1 MQQGLEPC
9 GMRGGR
15 RSVHRIVSPFCWK
28 DGKRDCGEWLTAH
41 RLLFHLQ
48 IERFQ
53 DFFLSNPKKQLL
65 CPSFLA
71 TRPPAD
77 RAESIFLNVTWI
89 AAGGHGPGVLN
100 PP

>member
-1 MQQGLEPC
+1 MENVIVATGLRPTVC
-9 GMRGGR
+9 
-15 RSVHRIVSPFCWK
+15 
-28 DGKRDCGEWLTAH
+28 
-41 RLLFHLQ
+41 FHLQ